1 MYMMAT
7 FTSTLPELLWVE
19 LNQKATELGVPK
31 NKLLEKALRLYLDH
45 LNKASYLRSYK
56 KMAVDTDLITLAEE
70 GMEDYLKLLRT
81 EDEAR

>member
-45 LNKASYLRSYK
+45 LNKASYQRSYK

-81 EDEAR
+81 EDETR

>member
-1 MYMMAT
+1 MMAT

-56 KMAVDTDLITLAEE
+56 KMAADTDLITLAEE

-81 EDEAR
+81 EDETR

>member
-1 MYMMAT
+1 MAT

-56 KMAVDTDLITLAEE
+56 KMATDSDLLTMAEE
-70 GMEDYLKLLRT
+70 GMQDYLNQLRA

>member
-1 MYMMAT
+1 MAT

-45 LNKASYLRSYK
+45 LNKASYQRSYK

>member
-1 MYMMAT
+1 MAT
-7 FTSTLPELLWVE
+7 FTITLPELLWLE

-56 KMAVDTDLITLAEE
+56 KMAGDSNRLTLAEE
-70 GMEDYLKLLRT
+70 GMEDYPKQLRT

>member
-1 MYMMAT
+1 MAT

-45 LNKASYLRSYK
+45 LNKASYQRSYR
-56 KMAVDTDLITLAEE
+56 KMARDTDLLTLAEE
-70 GMEDYLKLLRT
+70 GMDDYLKQLRS